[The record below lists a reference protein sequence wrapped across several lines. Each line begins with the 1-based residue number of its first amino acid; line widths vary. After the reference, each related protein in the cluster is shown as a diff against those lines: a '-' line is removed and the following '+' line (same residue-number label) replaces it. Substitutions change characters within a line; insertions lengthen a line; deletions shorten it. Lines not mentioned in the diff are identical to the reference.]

1 MHPLSIVSRWKEK
14 DLLEKWVKIMWQL
27 ILPDISRLEQTAFS
41 QHSQI
46 IFLIVSSQQGSE
58 TEFPFHF
65 LIFSPFFFP
74 WLWCNWSSSGRVH
87 VPFLHRLLAVRL
99 PLAAGLW
106 GGEQVEEVSK
116 AQWYFEHLIKLL
128 QPTEEQ
134 FGKLSQALAISK
146 HAVWKPTW
154 K

>member
-1 MHPLSIVSRWKEK
+1 MKGERLVRKMSKNHVPTQSSRHFKAWADSIQSALSDHISDCIFTTRIRNRVS
-14 DLLEKWVKIMWQL
+14 
-27 ILPDISRLEQTAFS
+27 FS
-41 QHSQI
+41 
-46 IFLIVSSQQGSE
+46 
-58 TEFPFHF
+58 FHF

-74 WLWCNWSSSGRVH
+74 WVWCNWSSSGRVH
-87 VPFLHRLLAVRL
+87 VPFLPRLLAVRL

-128 QPTEEQ
+128 QPTSEQ

>member
-1 MHPLSIVSRWKEK
+1 MKGERLVRKMSKNHVTTHSSRHFKAWADSIQSALSDHISDCIFTTRIRNRVS
-14 DLLEKWVKIMWQL
+14 
-27 ILPDISRLEQTAFS
+27 FS
-41 QHSQI
+41 
-46 IFLIVSSQQGSE
+46 
-58 TEFPFHF
+58 FHF
-65 LIFSPFFFP
+65 LIFFPLFFFFP
-74 WLWCNWSSSGRVH
+74 WVWCNWSSSGRVH
-87 VPFLHRLLAVRL
+87 VPFLPRLLAVRL